1 MSVATITDRFAAGFL
16 ITFATLLAGTAVAQ
30 SGRGYSTRQVATGD
44 GMEGSYSGESGYGGN
59 NGSSTAAE
67 SFLRGRAAVI
77 EELGKY
83 ELHNSQAG
91 ILREQARALDR
102 ENSLKQTEALLAQK
116 KMWSDARIQERKD
129 HEARSAEGRKLLA
142 ERRATI
148 YRQAYQ
154 LLASELNL
162 KTGAIC
168 WPNALQ
174 DDKFQEKRA
183 RLEELF
189 RQHVGYEAPQV
200 NMAQEIARSVDQWAR
215 ALRNEVGS
223 MPPEDFR
230 AAQKFLLGLKYGAT
244 RLVEST

>member
-1 MSVATITDRFAAGFL
+1 MD
-16 ITFATLLAGTAVAQ
+16 
-30 SGRGYSTRQVATGD
+30 
-44 GMEGSYSGESGYGGN
+44 GSYSGASSYGGN

-67 SFLRGRAAVI
+67 SVLRGRATVI
-77 EELGKY
+77 EGLGNY
-83 ELHNSQAG
+83 ELHDSQAG
-91 ILREQARALDR
+91 ILREQARAFDR
-102 ENSLKQTEALLAQK
+102 ENNLKQTEALLAQK

-142 ERRATI
+142 ERRTTI

-174 DDKFQEKRA
+174 DDKFQQNRT

-200 NMAQEIARSVDQWAR
+200 NMAHEIARSVDQWAR

-223 MPPEDFR
+223 MPPEDFL

-244 RLVEST
+244 

>member
-1 MSVATITDRFAAGFL
+1 MSVATFIHRFTAGFL
-16 ITFATLLAGTAVAQ
+16 TSFATLLASTAVAQ
-30 SGRGYSTRQVATGD
+30 SGHGYSNRQVATGY
-44 GMEGSYSGESGYGGN
+44 GMDGSYSGASSYGGN

-77 EELGKY
+77 EGLGNY
-83 ELHNSQAG
+83 ELHDSQAG

-102 ENSLKQTEALLAQK
+102 ENNLKQTEALLAQK

-129 HEARSAEGRKLLA
+129 HEAHSAEGRKLLA
-142 ERRATI
+142 ERRTTI

-154 LLASELNL
+154 LSASELNL

-174 DDKFQEKRA
+174 DDKFQENRA

-189 RQHVGYEAPQV
+189 RHHVGYEAPQV

-223 MPPEDFR
+223 MPREDFL

-244 RLVEST
+244 

>member
-1 MSVATITDRFAAGFL
+1 MSVATFIHRFTAGFL
-16 ITFATLLAGTAVAQ
+16 TSFATLLASTAVAQ
-30 SGRGYSTRQVATGD
+30 SGHGYSNRQVATGY
-44 GMEGSYSGESGYGGN
+44 GMDGSYSGASSYGGN

-77 EELGKY
+77 EGLGNY
-83 ELHNSQAG
+83 ELHDSQAG

-102 ENSLKQTEALLAQK
+102 ENNLKQTEALLAQK

-142 ERRATI
+142 ERRTTI

-154 LLASELNL
+154 LSASELNL

-174 DDKFQEKRA
+174 DDKFQENRA

-189 RQHVGYEAPQV
+189 RQHVGYGAPQV
-200 NMAQEIARSVDQWAR
+200 NMAQEIARSVDQSAR
-215 ALRNEVGS
+215 RCG
-223 MPPEDFR
+223 
-230 AAQKFLLGLKYGAT
+230 T
-244 RLVEST
+244 RLVRCHGTISWPRRNFCWV